1 MSDAKTLCH
10 CSACDAEGGLQA
22 NGQPKGRFFTA
33 RHYKTHVL
41 RINRQNSARSAES
54 QQQPVG
60 VEEAASAMFTSTLL
74 DDGPDLETLPSK
86 LWTSRAAFQEERAPY
101 ISPTAQTDPSSMSS
115 IDLIINSIQRL
126 TMSPSPNVNDITDKL
141 DNITLPN
148 DPPSTNDPILS
159 TKPVISG
166 HRRPGMNK
174 KDRSHRTVNDL
185 AVLTSVQ
192 EELRNCSKALS
203 TTSPSS
209 STIKDACAT
218 LAQARRSMDKIRRCT
233 AETTQLKHQVTAQI
247 NNIDSR
253 LIELDSLSSQVGPIE
268 YPTGK
273 LLIATRSRTVLNI
286 SFRASLYGVHSSL
299 RHHCASCNFPW
310 HCLQRHH
317 EC

>member
-41 RINRQNSARSAES
+41 RINRQNSARSAQS

-101 ISPTAQTDPSSMSS
+101 ISPTAQTDPSSTSS
-115 IDLIINSIQRL
+115 IDVIIDGIHRL
-126 TMSPSPNVNDITDKL
+126 TMSPSPSVNDITNKL
-141 DNITLPN
+141 DNLTLPN
-148 DPPSTNDPILS
+148 GPPSTNDPNLS

-203 TTSPSS
+203 TTTPSS

-218 LAQARRSMDKIRRCT
+218 LAQARLSVDKIRRCT
-233 AETTQLKHQVTAQI
+233 TETTPLKRQVTAQI

-253 LIELDSLSSQVGPIE
+253 LIELDSLTPQVGPIE

-273 LLIATRSRTVLNI
+273 LLITTRSRTVLNI
-286 SFRASLYGVHSSL
+286 SFRTSFYGVHPSL

-310 HCLQRHH
+310 GCLQRHH